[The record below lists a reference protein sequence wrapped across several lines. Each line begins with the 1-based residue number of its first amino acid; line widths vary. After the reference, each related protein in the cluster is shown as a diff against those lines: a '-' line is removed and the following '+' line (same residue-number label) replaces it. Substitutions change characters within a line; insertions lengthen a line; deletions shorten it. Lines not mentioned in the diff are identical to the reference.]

1 MMGRV
6 TGGRRHRESGAVE
19 ADAEETGEH
28 GPGAARLSAD
38 ARSGRA
44 RPLQRGSV
52 AALREALCREAGAK
66 QGGNAAFAALD
77 DGVGGGFFMGI
88 IPPSPAQ
95 ANT

>member
-1 MMGRV
+1 MGRV

-44 RPLQRGSV
+44 RPLQRGSA
-52 AALREALCREAGAK
+52 AALREALLREQGAK

-77 DGVGGGFFMGI
+77 DGVGGGFFYGYH
-88 IPPSPAQ
+88 PPFPGA
-95 ANT
+95 